1 MCNTTPKTKFPFSCP
16 VAIRP
21 TSIKQIPSK
30 KNSRS
35 MRRIL
40 EEDDDD
46 ASKKR
51 AVHSGAGGNSVWNRR
66 TKSTSDQPKRAIA
79 LIVVN
84 MISILA
90 VFLNPVRQI
99 IWRWIGCVL
108 EVVVGCRIFSYFV
121 SRHLGYL
128 SYTEPLKDIMYGRST
143 PTWIKD
149 QSSEEMKRQ

>member
-108 EVVVGCRIFSYFV
+108 EVVVGCWVSNFLLFCFPPFRIPFLHRASKRYYV
-121 SRHLGYL
+121 WKEYSHV
-128 SYTEPLKDIMYGRST
+128 DQRS
-143 PTWIKD
+143 K
-149 QSSEEMKRQ
+149 Q